1 MNTPKK
7 PNTSPA
13 HDWRSPSGAAQTRA
27 LIISWIM
34 KNRQWLLNAGLLGS
48 SDGVEDFA
56 SELFVRLARRQAMP
70 SRWDPERG
78 KGWGG
83 YVWLFC
89 RTCALNLAKKSRKLL
104 PLPEGEY
111 LPGVD
116 EVPTWERWNDC
127 AAIIG
132 RDESI
137 RAVKTDGYQGRLSG
151 YARRAKLRSSI

>member
-1 MNTPKK
+1 MNTKK
-7 PNTSPA
+7 PNTSLA
-13 HDWRSPSGAAQTRA
+13 HDWRSPGGAAQTRA

-34 KNRQWLLNAGLLGS
+34 RNRQWLSNAGLLGS
-48 SDGVEDFA
+48 SDGVEDLA
-56 SELFVRLARRQAMP
+56 SELWVRLASRQAMP

-104 PLPEGEY
+104 PLPEGDY
-111 LPGVD
+111 LGV
-116 EVPTWERWNDC
+116 EETQRTWERWNDC

-132 RDESI
+132 RDEI
-137 RAVKTDGYQGRLSG
+137 VRAVKTDGFQGRNPG